1 MHSAF
6 KRGPR
11 LVRGASGGLRMPR
24 RKHCTSEVERDS
36 EGSAHWQE
44 RHRSS
49 PVKQRFN
56 TQGRKGRWECV
67 VELVTENSAGG
78 MDKVGRG
85 QKCISRGDLLSM
97 STGAIRFV
105 VGSTTDVLLSPVN
118 RRRCEA
124 VLPAYTRKAVEVRKA
139 KEPQQVKSNTFM
151 RKERKQMVEQACVH
165 SVYMGFW
172 QRHMIRGCC

>member
-1 MHSAF
+1 MHTGS
-6 KRGPR
+6 KGI
-11 LVRGASGGLRMPR
+11 GLL
-24 RKHCTSEVERDS
+24 
-36 EGSAHWQE
+36 
-44 RHRSS
+44 

-118 RRRCEA
+118 RRRWTINHEGLCGFCKKPGSLLLCSLA
-124 VLPAYTRKAVEVRKA
+124 VRLFSQLIHVRRWK
-139 KEPQQVKSNTFM
+139 
-151 RKERKQMVEQACVH
+151 
-165 SVYMGFW
+165 
-172 QRHMIRGCC
+172 